1 MADPERIIAI
11 GASTGGTEAIKEV
24 LVRMPPEVPGIVI
37 TQHMPE
43 TFTQAFA
50 DRLDSLC
57 RIRVKEATHNE
68 HILPGHAYVAPGH
81 SHLLL
86 RRGGGGYV
94 ALLEQSPPVNH
105 HRPSVEVL
113 FHSVAQAA
121 GHHAIGI
128 MLTGMGK
135 DGARGMLEMHRAGAY
150 NFAQDEASC
159 IVYGMPRE
167 AVALGAVDEILP
179 LMQIPGRVLE
189 RLAGRR

>member
-1 MADPERIIAI
+1 
-11 GASTGGTEAIKEV
+11 
-24 LVRMPPEVPGIVI
+24 
-37 TQHMPE
+37 
-43 TFTQAFA
+43 
-50 DRLDSLC
+50 LC
-57 RIRVKEATHNE
+57 RIRVKEAEHNE

-86 RRGGGGYV
+86 RRGGGGGGYV

-121 GHHAIGI
+121 GHNAIGI

-135 DGARGMLEMHRAGAY
+135 DGARGMLEMRRAGAY

-179 LMQIPGRVLE
+179 LTQIPGRVLE
-189 RLAGRR
+189 RLAGKR